1 MSADQQL
8 RQAPA
13 HNTATSRGSA
23 LRRVA
28 LIIHGPG
35 KVTQIAAM
43 ELAGDFEHAG
53 WSTRVERANRS
64 DAPRTHHVDLV
75 VGIDADI
82 AAFRTAA
89 LTQAPVLT
97 TTRGS
102 RLAANHLP
110 SSIDDLDMRTS
121 PLGLATIDRG
131 TPTPIVQRAI
141 VTAADPD
148 AELVWTSPIT
158 HQLSLDRIT
167 HIAVDVPEPIDR
179 GPGSRTR
186 SAAMGAVMTFRSPQ
200 DASSVLLHPDD
211 DYSITTRDATD
222 IIIHIDQYI
231 HHRARRVHL
240 GAHPIGLRVVHDP
253 TGTTT

>member
-1 MSADQQL
+1 MNADQQL

-13 HNTATSRGSA
+13 HTTTSREATPRGVV
-23 LRRVA
+23 L
-28 LIIHGPG
+28 LIHGPG
-35 KVTQIAAM
+35 KVSQIAAM
-43 ELAGDFEHAG
+43 ELAGNFEPAG
-53 WSTRVERANRS
+53 WSTRVVRADRI
-64 DAPRTHHVDLV
+64 APRTQHVDLV

-89 LTQAPVLT
+89 LFQAPVLT
-97 TTRGS
+97 TSCGD
-102 RLAANHLP
+102 RLAADHLP
-110 SSIDDLDMRTS
+110 DSIDDLDMRTS

-131 TPTPIVQRAI
+131 SPTPIVQRAI
-141 VTAADPD
+141 VTAVDPD
-148 AELVWTSPIT
+148 AELIWTSPIT

-179 GPGSRTR
+179 GSGVRTG

-211 DYSITTRDATD
+211 DYSITTRDGTD
-222 IIIHIDQYI
+222 IIIHIDQYL
-231 HHRARRVHL
+231 HQRARRVRL
-240 GAHPIGLRVVHDP
+240 RAHPTGLRVVHDP